1 MEEINNKVKT
11 ILDEISE
18 LPQVKNKT
26 LDNELLDIILKK
38 IGIREGYDKDKF
50 YNEPMLKVL
59 LERGL
64 KRSYMSDV
72 RKFKAQIIVAS
83 KILNNKKSTEE
94 AQMMYDHIKKYS
106 LEICTT
112 EKELRSSLNEQ
123 QNQRL
128 LYIDQLRSSY
138 DKIIHEFLDGEYIN
152 NVFIYTDFILW
163 LYIYRILEW
172 KSKCQDNE
180 EYTMDYDGY
189 EFCYPDMNLPKDKI
203 DFYHLINS
211 EINEE
216 LQSLIKYNDL
226 DKFSTSLSQDLLN
239 YPLLSEERKL
249 RKFEKAYKIIELKI
263 MNPKSSWIE
272 NYSNVFVNLIE

>member
-94 AQMMYDHIKKYS
+94 AQMMYNHIKKYS

-128 LYIDQLRSSY
+128 LYIDQLRYSY
-138 DKIIHEFLDGEYIN
+138 DKIIHKFLDGEYIN
-152 NVFIYTDFILW
+152 NV
-163 LYIYRILEW
+163 YIYR
-172 KSKCQDNE
+172 
-180 EYTMDYDGY
+180 
-189 EFCYPDMNLPKDKI
+189 
-203 DFYHLINS
+203 FY
-211 EINEE
+211 
-216 LQSLIKYNDL
+216 
-226 DKFSTSLSQDLLN
+226 
-239 YPLLSEERKL
+239 
-249 RKFEKAYKIIELKI
+249 I
-263 MNPKSSWIE
+263 MVI
-272 NYSNVFVNLIE
+272 YI